1 MEARMAMKGSIALVG
16 LVLVAMAGAAEK
28 DGRTPRR
35 LRELNAIRDRHRAE
49 VMALPGVVGLGVGA
63 SSRDPSKL
71 VITVHV
77 HTATPELREAIAAR
91 LENAP
96 LEIREAGESKAD

>member
-1 MEARMAMKGSIALVG
+1 MRGKLALFG
-16 LVLVAMAGAAEK
+16 LVLMSTAVDAG
-28 DGRTPRR
+28 GRGPAR

-49 VMALPGVVGLGVGA
+49 IMALPGVVGLGVGT
-63 SSRDPSKL
+63 SSQDPSKV

-77 HTATPELREAIAAR
+77 QKATPALREAIAAR

-96 LEIREAGESKAD
+96 VEIREAGESRPD